1 MPKTTHQIGPLS
13 HSVKLCLR
21 CGQER
26 STSQFY
32 KDKSK
37 RDGFQSS
44 CIPCRRDVKG
54 ITRRERENAAARKDR
69 EKQRLLQREFNAVWR
84 GLRQAWTKSEVYKE
98 WAKAVHLEQVK
109 QWAMDNPEKAK
120 EKSNRWAKKNREK
133 VRASYKKWAA
143 ENRDALLK
151 KKRKQNKRRRLAL
164 KDDPVEILKKR
175 IRDRTRKAIIHK
187 RWQKRSPT
195 REMLGCSFDMLKEH
209 IENQFTKG
217 MTWDN
222 RGEWHIDH
230 IIPLASANSLE
241 ELEKLA
247 HFSNLRPMWADENMA
262 KGDQIIDCQP
272 ELVLKH

>member
-1 MPKTTHQIGPLS
+1 MPKTTHPIGPLS

-54 ITRRERENAAARKDR
+54 ITQREKENAAARKDR

-98 WAKAVHLEQVK
+98 WAKAVRLERIK
-109 QWAMDNPEKAK
+109 QWAKDNPEKAN
-120 EKSNRWAKKNREK
+120 EKSKRWAEKNREK
-133 VRASYKKWAA
+133 VRACGREWARK
-143 ENRDALLK
+143 NRD
-151 KKRKQNKRRRLAL
+151 KRRAINKRYREAK
-164 KDDPVEILKKR
+164 KDGPIDIVKKR

-209 IENQFTKG
+209 IEKQFTKG

-247 HFSNLRPMWADENMA
+247 HFSNLRPMWAEENMA
-262 KGDQIIDCQP
+262 KGDRIIDCQP
-272 ELVLKH
+272 ELLLKH